1 MLPALMK
8 PRGAF
13 KISNQGSAL
22 DGLLDPIA
30 RSDERARRVVESLRN
45 QIAEGGAQSLRIRQ
59 VFQSPREI
67 YRLELELP
75 DLGCQRTT
83 LLDREAVEELL
94 ETEEVRA
101 AFGSSTPGN

>member
-22 DGLLDPIA
+22 DGVLDPIA
-30 RSDERARRVVESLRN
+30 RSDERARRVIESLRS
-45 QIAEGGAQSLRIRQ
+45 QIAEGGARLRIRQ
-59 VFQSPREI
+59 IFQSPREI
-67 YRLELELP
+67 YRLELDLP
-75 DLGCQRTT
+75 ELGCQRTT

-101 AFGSSTPGN
+101 AFGSSTP